1 MREKADAIKAAKMR
15 IFVRRGGPNYQAG
28 LALMR
33 KMGEETGAHAAHA
46 VFHRLLTERSSNSW
60 CFTRELAIRESS
72 TWLACWCLFL

>member
-33 KMGEETGAHAAHA
+33 QMGQDTGAPLHATAAPTHG
-46 VFHRLLTERSSNSW
+46 VE
-60 CFTRELAIRESS
+60 C
-72 TWLACWCLFL
+72 